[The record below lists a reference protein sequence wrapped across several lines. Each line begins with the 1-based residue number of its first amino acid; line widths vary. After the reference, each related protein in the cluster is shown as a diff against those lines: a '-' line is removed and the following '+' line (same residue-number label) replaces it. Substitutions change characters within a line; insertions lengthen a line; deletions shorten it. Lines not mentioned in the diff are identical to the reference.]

1 MYENVALHY
10 NGHDR
15 TSRVN
20 MLQIL
25 PGTNKAVPY
34 CGYDMNVIN

>member
-1 MYENVALHY
+1 MYANVALHY

-20 MLQIL
+20 MLQMLRCII
-25 PGTNKAVPY
+25 T
-34 CGYDMNVIN
+34 DMTVLHV